1 MVNKI
6 SNPPPPGVSAEE
18 HAKLL
23 GKVQRVLD
31 MFQVDDLDDILEAKE
46 VDDNEGPE
54 VEDVEVVPDGKEIY
68 NGVDES
74 ESELPLDEEE
84 CRKVIELK
92 KKLGDA
98 SAVLADDIHDLP
110 PECEQFQ
117 EEMGVEEVG
126 NMEEL
131 EDVEELASAEDINEP
146 LVTRITK
153 HDDNKHRRVDK
164 ESVVL
169 RRTDEN
175 VNLPPPPPPGLFD
188 DIRQE
193 SEIDLSSNTDDLL
206 QHESEN
212 LRNLDEDIE
221 MHVNELKGEEDDLE
235 AEIEKV
241 GVLNEMLEAQSNKL
255 GSIRKSLASH
265 SAQASNKQ
273 QVVDEHYKTIE
284 ELQSEKVHQL
294 KIMREE
300 AEAQEKEA
308 VEFGN
313 KLSSIAEMK
322 KQEKEMK
329 LAETNVPDD
338 LIDDVE
344 EMAEEEPEWNDSETE
359 MVDKSKYNIY
369 PLKKVINVKKIKNIW
384 VSFKI

>member
-1 MVNKI
+1 MGSALAFWPDLTSMKIFSSLVLLSFASLLDGALEPVKKLSDIQSTSNLKNIQKLKNVHKLDKSLGEELKKQIETGQRLLNSVNTQMVNKI

-23 GKVQRVLD
+23 EKVQRVLD

-54 VEDVEVVPDGKEIY
+54 VEDVEVVPDGKEIN
-68 NGVDES
+68 NGLDES

-110 PECEQFQ
+110 AECEQFQ
-117 EEMGVEEVG
+117 EEMGVEEVS

-169 RRTDEN
+169 RPTDEN

-193 SEIDLSSNTDDLL
+193 S
-206 QHESEN
+206 
-212 LRNLDEDIE
+212 
-221 MHVNELKGEEDDLE
+221 
-235 AEIEKV
+235 
-241 GVLNEMLEAQSNKL
+241 
-255 GSIRKSLASH
+255 
-265 SAQASNKQ
+265 
-273 QVVDEHYKTIE
+273 
-284 ELQSEKVHQL
+284 
-294 KIMREE
+294 
-300 AEAQEKEA
+300 
-308 VEFGN
+308 
-313 KLSSIAEMK
+313 
-322 KQEKEMK
+322 
-329 LAETNVPDD
+329 
-338 LIDDVE
+338 
-344 EMAEEEPEWNDSETE
+344 
-359 MVDKSKYNIY
+359 
-369 PLKKVINVKKIKNIW
+369 
-384 VSFKI
+384 